1 MTKTGTTIVIT
12 VVMVDGVIMM
22 DGVEGAVVDG
32 GRVPIS
38 AFTLDR
44 LTPPTDTMRILL
56 HMGITDILHT
66 GTTDTRTEAHTPGL
80 AFWVEGHPDG
90 GRAGH
95 LSTPSLHQTPIRAR
109 AALSATRRLPEPRV
123 PVLDRTLGQDYMRA
137 VELGDPCLTKS
148 LRASERIVGRAGRL
162 IVLIEHLGADL
173 PQIVFCFH
181 FVRD

>member
-1 MTKTGTTIVIT
+1 METGTTIVIT

-66 GTTDTRTEAHTPGL
+66 GTTTDTRTEAHTPGL

-90 GRAGH
+90 GRGWAD
-95 LSTPSLHQTPIRAR
+95 TNP
-109 AALSATRRLPEPRV
+109 AAAPNSFT
-123 PVLDRTLGQDYMRA
+123 DRG
-137 VELGDPCLTKS
+137 GTK
-148 LRASERIVGRAGRL
+148 
-162 IVLIEHLGADL
+162 
-173 PQIVFCFH
+173 
-181 FVRD
+181 RD

>member
-1 MTKTGTTIVIT
+1 MTETGTTIVIM

-22 DGVEGAVVDG
+22 DGVEGVVVDG
-32 GRVPIS
+32 GRVPILAS
-38 AFTLDR
+38 TLDR

-148 LRASERIVGRAGRL
+148 LRASGNG
-162 IVLIEHLGADL
+162 
-173 PQIVFCFH
+173 
-181 FVRD
+181 